1 MDKLLVLY
9 RISVDTR
16 QQEFEDAYR
25 KCKPHIE
32 CVPWHISEK
41 LLRSV
46 SDPSSY
52 TIMSIWQPEDF
63 YAWLPSPSHAEVVN
77 MLNTYKR
84 GESKISRYT
93 IVERFD
99 RLPQQYS
106 IS

>member
-9 RISVDTR
+9 RIFVDTR
-16 QQEFEDAYR
+16 QQEFEEAYR
-25 KCKPHIE
+25 KYKPHIE
-32 CVPWHISEK
+32 CVSGHISER

-52 TIMSIWQPEDF
+52 MIMSIWQPEDF
-63 YAWLPSPSHAEVVN
+63 FIWLRSPSHVEVSN

-84 GESKISRYT
+84 AESQISRHT
-93 IVERFD
+93 IVESFD
-99 RLPQQYS
+99 RLAQQYS

>member
-16 QQEFEDAYR
+16 QQEFEEAYR

-32 CVPWHISEK
+32 CVSGHISEK

-46 SDPSSY
+46 SDPYSY
-52 TIMSIWQPEDF
+52 TIMSIWQTQDF
-63 YAWLPSPSHAEVVN
+63 FAWLRSPSHAEVTN
-77 MLNTYKR
+77 ILNTYKR
-84 GESKISRYT
+84 AGSKISRYT
-93 IVERFD
+93 IVESFD
-99 RLPQQYS
+99 RLAQQYS